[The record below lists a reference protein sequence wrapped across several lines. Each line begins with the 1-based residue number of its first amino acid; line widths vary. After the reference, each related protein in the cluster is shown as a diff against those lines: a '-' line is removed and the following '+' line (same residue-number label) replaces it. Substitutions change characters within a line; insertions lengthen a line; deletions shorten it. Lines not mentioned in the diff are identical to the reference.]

1 MAQWENVRL
10 CNFQRR
16 CSWVRVTAWTSLF
29 IRYIYRLFT
38 RNSRN
43 TNSAC
48 LNCTGVS
55 PHKLTPWR
63 PSKRCNPAI
72 RRGVLKKSPKGLVAH
87 SDWAGPCSEKQPAA
101 PSLDELWNRICSG
114 KHVGRRVVSQKTL
127 EGCCKISRRLN
138 LSRALTFPCS
148 CASLVSPWYG

>member
-101 PSLDELWNRICSG
+101 PSLDELWNCICSG
-114 KHVGRRVVSQKTL
+114 KPEVNMAGRLTL
-127 EGCCKISRRLN
+127 AMTR
-138 LSRALTFPCS
+138 FPCS
-148 CASLVSPWYG
+148 CASAVSPWYG

>member
-16 CSWVRVTAWTSLF
+16 CSWVRVTAWKSLF

-48 LNCTGVS
+48 LNCTGVL
-55 PHKLTPWR
+55 PHKLIPWR

-72 RRGVLKKSPKGLVAH
+72 RRGVLKKSPTVLYGAL
-87 SDWAGPCSEKQPAA
+87 SLGWALSEKQPAA
-101 PSLDELWNRICSG
+101 PSMDELWNRICSG
-114 KHVGRRVVSQKTL
+114 KHLAGELSRMGPVTL
-127 EGCCKISRRLN
+127 ECAIIPMQLCFCC
-138 LSRALTFPCS
+138 
-148 CASLVSPWYG
+148 

>member
-1 MAQWENVRL
+1 MLKILSYDNNIDRHDAVAQWENVRL

-101 PSLDELWNRICSG
+101 PSMDELWNCICSG
-114 KHVGRRVVSQKTL
+114 KHVGRRVESYGTDN
-127 EGCCKISRRLN
+127 SRVR
-138 LSRALTFPCS
+138 
-148 CASLVSPWYG
+148 

>member
-63 PSKRCNPAI
+63 PSKRCNLAI

-101 PSLDELWNRICSG
+101 PSMDELWNCICSG
-114 KHVGRRVVSQKTL
+114 KPEVNMAGRLTL
-127 EGCCKISRRLN
+127 AMTR
-138 LSRALTFPCS
+138 FPCS
-148 CASLVSPWYG
+148 CASAVSPWYG

>member
-1 MAQWENVRL
+1 MTPWLSGKNVRL

-72 RRGVLKKSPKGLVAH
+72 RRGVLKKSCANFPMQLCF
-87 SDWAGPCSEKQPAA
+87 CSK
-101 PSLDELWNRICSG
+101 SMVRIDVTHDFRTGYVNRVHISIVYPGDTHIHRQNCT
-114 KHVGRRVVSQKTL
+114 VVRTVCL
-127 EGCCKISRRLN
+127 G
-138 LSRALTFPCS
+138 A
-148 CASLVSPWYG
+148 

>member
-1 MAQWENVRL
+1 MQEIKTNICPCDAVAQWKNVRL

-72 RRGVLKKSPKGLVAH
+72 RKGVLKKSPKGLVAH

-114 KHVGRRVVSQKTL
+114 KPEVNMAGRLTL
-127 EGCCKISRRLN
+127 AMTC
-138 LSRALTFPCS
+138 FPCS
-148 CASLVSPWYG
+148 CASVVSPWYG